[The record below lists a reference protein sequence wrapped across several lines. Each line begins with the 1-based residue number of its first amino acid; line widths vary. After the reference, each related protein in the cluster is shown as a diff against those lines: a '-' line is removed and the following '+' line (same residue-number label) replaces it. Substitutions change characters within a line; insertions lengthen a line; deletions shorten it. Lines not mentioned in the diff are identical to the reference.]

1 MQLNVPKQIRLP
13 SGHRLAYAEY
23 GDPAGKPLFFLQG
36 TPSSRL
42 LHPDEDISRE
52 LGARVIVVDRPGF
65 GHSDFQRGRRL
76 LDWPEQLCAVADA
89 LGIGRFAIAGVSG
102 GGPYALA
109 CAHWIPQR
117 LTAVAVAGGSAPMNT
132 PGLTAGMARER
143 RIGYFVATRLPW
155 LVQPLLWLTNNPRR
169 DLHRFFNRYTAD
181 MCPADRAMLAQPEFR
196 TMMMRNYAEATR
208 AGLRG
213 FAHEVVIVARP
224 WGFRL
229 EDIAMEVRLWHGE
242 LDTSTPLPMG
252 RYMAQALPHCRA
264 TFVPGEG
271 HFVMFTHWREI
282 ATELLAG

>member
-23 GDPAGKPLFFLQG
+23 GDPAGKPVFFLQG

-42 LHPDEDISRE
+42 MHPDEDISRE

-89 LGIGRFAIAGVSG
+89 LGIGRFAVAGVSG

-109 CAHWIPQR
+109 CAYWIPQR
-117 LTAVAVAGGSAPMNT
+117 LTAVAVVGGSAPMGA
-132 PGLTAGMARER
+132 PGLTAGMTRER

-169 DLHRFFNRYTAD
+169 DLHAFFKRYTAD
-181 MCPADRAMLAQPEFR
+181 MCPADRAMLAQTEFR

-213 FAHEVVIVARP
+213 FAWEVVIVARP

-229 EDIAMEVRLWHGE
+229 EDIAMDVRLWHGE
-242 LDTSTPLPMG
+242 FDTSTPLPMG

-264 TFVPGEG
+264 TFLPGEG
-271 HFVMFTHWREI
+271 HFVIFTHWREI
-282 ATELLAG
+282 LTELIAV